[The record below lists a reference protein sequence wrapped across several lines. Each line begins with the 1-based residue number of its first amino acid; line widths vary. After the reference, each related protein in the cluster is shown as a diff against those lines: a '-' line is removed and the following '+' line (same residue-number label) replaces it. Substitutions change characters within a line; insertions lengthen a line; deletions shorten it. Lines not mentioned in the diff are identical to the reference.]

1 MAFNVNCGRHSLT
14 AKRWPIL
21 TLRWSLPVTDG
32 RDIPYVSMSVTRKT
46 GRGGMR
52 SDKTRYATLSKG
64 LGASRLA
71 PRVAHEV

>member
-1 MAFNVNCGRHSLT
+1 
-14 AKRWPIL
+14 
-21 TLRWSLPVTDG
+21 
-32 RDIPYVSMSVTRKT
+32 MSVTRKT

-71 PRVAHEV
+71 PREAHEV